1 MSKFD
6 NVAYSSILQ
15 NKHGFINQQHRNI
28 PITFQPPKPKET
40 LEEEK
45 KDLNIDEIYQPN
57 ILDETVVNNPFNLV
71 SSTDL
76 KQVFNLNSF
85 LKKDYV

>member
-6 NVAYSSILQ
+6 SIAYSSFLE
-15 NKHGFINQQHRNI
+15 NKHGFINQQQRNI

-40 LEEEK
+40 LEEK

-71 SSTDL
+71 STTDV
-76 KQVFNLNSF
+76 KQAFNINSF
-85 LKKDYV
+85 LKKDFV